1 MQDILNSSQAARV
14 IGCGPQMVRERIKRG
29 IWTFGTVVT
38 AKEAGNTQNSYEIN
52 KYQLAAHLGIPPE
65 EVDRRLKGG
74 QAHESQRLDSG
85 RTDDERTADGYVSS
99 LAGHGILDMKKR
111 KWTMKRIVDT
121 LFVLVILGDIATMIM
136 FVMISIKILKMQ
148 EVITWLIQQ

>member
-1 MQDILNSSQAARV
+1 MKDILSANQTARI
-14 IGCGPQMVRERIKRG
+14 IGCAPQMVRERIKRG

-52 KYQLAAHLGIPPE
+52 KRALAEWLKIPPE

-74 QAHESQRLDSG
+74 QAHESQRLGTG
-85 RTDDERTADGYVSS
+85 RNDDDRTADGYVSS
-99 LAGHGILDMKKR
+99 LAGRGILNMKG

-136 FVMISIKILKMQ
+136 FVVISIKILKMQ
-148 EVITWLIQQ
+148 EVITWLIQQA